1 MSTDEQFARRLRFE
15 ANDVPAIPVDA
26 RRILQAGRRRRQL
39 RPVIGGAAGVLG
51 ITVAIAAFSAL
62 QPSPS
67 AIGPAGTGASATAP
81 GPVATATAP
90 SQAVVDD
97 AAAQEEQAKLEA
109 LRAELDSRVQS
120 PLATMT
126 TDGVVTIV
134 ETVDGTVTTFDENGG
149 VIGEPTR
156 RLQVPV
162 VRHIRPDEWATVQA
176 GCLQDAGFYAS
187 ATSIGTLVVNSGLG
201 LPQPSGLDLAA
212 ATCDAQYPIDES
224 AVPAPTSTR

>member
-15 ANDVPAIPVDA
+15 ADDVPAIPLDA

-39 RPVIGGAAGVLG
+39 RPVIGGAVGALG

-67 AIGPAGTGASATAP
+67 AIAPAGAGDS
-81 GPVATATAP
+81 ATAP

-120 PLATMT
+120 PLATKVTMSVVNGT
-126 TDGVVTIV
+126 TVMQYEGLNTVHVVSTDCMV
-134 ETVDGTVTTFDENGG
+134 ANGY
-149 VIGEPTR
+149 T
-156 RLQVPV
+156 
-162 VRHIRPDEWATVQA
+162 AT
-176 GCLQDAGFYAS
+176 Y
-187 ATSIGTLVVNSGLG
+187 SIGTLPGGAPSLVDKVAYNQAYQACVARSVLRGGTTLVV
-201 LPQPSGLDLAA
+201 
-212 ATCDAQYPIDES
+212 TK
-224 AVPAPTSTR
+224 R

>member
-15 ANDVPAIPVDA
+15 ADEVPAIPVDA
-26 RRILQAGRRRRQL
+26 QRILQTGRRRRQL
-39 RPVIGGAAGVLG
+39 RPVIGGAAGALG

-67 AIGPAGTGASATAP
+67 AIGPA

-120 PLATMT
+120 PLATRVTMYVIN
-126 TDGVVTIV
+126 GTIV
-134 ETVDGTVTTFDENGG
+134 TQYEGPNTAQVVSTDCMAANGSTAAGSIGLSPGGPLSPADMAAFNQAYQACAAQSARQDGT
-149 VIGEPTR
+149 
-156 RLQVPV
+156 
-162 VRHIRPDEWATVQA
+162 
-176 GCLQDAGFYAS
+176 
-187 ATSIGTLVVNSGLG
+187 TLVVTK
-201 LPQPSGLDLAA
+201 P
-212 ATCDAQYPIDES
+212 
-224 AVPAPTSTR
+224 

>member
-15 ANDVPAIPVDA
+15 ADDVPAIPVDA

-39 RPVIGGAAGVLG
+39 RPVIGGAVGALG

-67 AIGPAGTGASATAP
+67 AIAPAGAGDSATAP

-109 LRAELDSRVQS
+109 LRAELDSMVQS
-120 PLATMT
+120 PLATRVTMSVIN
-126 TDGVVTIV
+126 GTIV
-134 ETVDGTVTTFDENGG
+134 TQYEGPNTAQVVSIDCMAANGSTAAGSIGLSPGGPLSPADMAAFNQAYEACVAQSARQDGT
-149 VIGEPTR
+149 
-156 RLQVPV
+156 
-162 VRHIRPDEWATVQA
+162 
-176 GCLQDAGFYAS
+176 
-187 ATSIGTLVVNSGLG
+187 TLVVT
-201 LPQPSGLDLAA
+201 QP
-212 ATCDAQYPIDES
+212 
-224 AVPAPTSTR
+224 